1 VQSDSFDA
9 YCKLRR
15 EQVTVIA
22 DAFAD
27 TTRSREWKM
36 VDFIL
41 LAMNAVALLPLL
53 VTDQASLQQCVRSR
67 GNEHV

>member
-1 VQSDSFDA
+1 M
-9 YCKLRR
+9 
-15 EQVTVIA
+15 TVIA